1 MSNDSML
8 QKEFKDRDV
17 QRMRNIITKN
27 YTAKTTT
34 QVGYTKA
41 QVDHVE
47 GDIWEENNKTWTI
60 KNGIKMT
67 VSKLDL
73 LKKSLSLPISCPNCR
88 KAMKDF
94 PANRK
99 MWSIHKK
106 CLDCVLEMETD
117 LKRLNKFEEYQRNMN
132 MQGINSYIKDLEDLL
147 LEISITNMND
157 EYVMTE
163 QGDAEKWSSNF
174 NKQKLIQDLQEY
186 IQKIKDTVNS

>member
-73 LKKSLSLPISCPNCR
+73 LKKSLSLPISCPNCGN
-88 KAMKDF
+88 AMKDF

-106 CLDCVLEMETD
+106 CLNCVLEMETD

>member
-1 MSNDSML
+1 MNNDSML
-8 QKEFKDRDV
+8 QKEFRERDV

-27 YTAKTTT
+27 YGDKTAT
-34 QVGYTKA
+34 QIGYTKT
-41 QVDHVE
+41 QVNHKE

-73 LKKSLSLPISCPNCR
+73 LKKSLSLPISCPSCGQ
-88 KAMKDF
+88 AMKDY

-99 MWSIHKK
+99 MWSVHKK
-106 CLDCVLEMETD
+106 CLDCVLKIETD

-132 MQGINSYIKDLEDLL
+132 IQSMNAYIKDLEDLL

-157 EYVMTE
+157 EYIMTE

-174 NKQKLIQDLQEY
+174 DKQKLMQDLQEH
-186 IQKIKDTVNS
+186 IQKVKDIANS